1 MAERKCKGNK
11 NSVLKINLHDFKNL
25 KGNVLTNK
33 INEKNNPVIATIYR
47 IFIQFRGTN
56 QKENNV
62 ENYEIA
68 IRLGRGKFI
77 FFIG

>member
-25 KGNVLTNK
+25 KGNVFNKK

-47 IFIQFRGTN
+47 IFI
-56 QKENNV
+56 
-62 ENYEIA
+62 
-68 IRLGRGKFI
+68 
-77 FFIG
+77 